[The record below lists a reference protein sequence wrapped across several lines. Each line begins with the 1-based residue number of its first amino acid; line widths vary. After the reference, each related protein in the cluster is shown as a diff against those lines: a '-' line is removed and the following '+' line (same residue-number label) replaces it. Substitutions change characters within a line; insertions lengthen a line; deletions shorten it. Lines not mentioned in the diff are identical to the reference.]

1 MGKRYLVRDGDG
13 NIVERCRSRAAAE
26 VFADLRGGEHFVQ
39 PEGEAVASSRALPF
53 SPGNGRAMAAFI
65 LEQKS
70 VERAQF
76 LLDEFKLQERVIDAA
91 APYVAFASVLVREG
105 PMFDALDALREVP
118 EGTGGMSVQEAI
130 DEFFFP
136 DGMLDSVPP
145 AGQDTYPSMPG
156 LPMLDPLRRR
166 L

>member
-13 NIVERCRSRAAAE
+13 NVVKRCRSRAAAE
-26 VFADLRGGEHFVQ
+26 VFADLRGPDCFVQ

-91 APYVAFASVLVREG
+91 APYVAFASVLVREAS
-105 PMFDALDALREVP
+105 MLEVMDALSAVP
-118 EGTGGMSVQEAI
+118 ESTDGMSVHEAM
-130 DEFFFP
+130 DEFFYP
-136 DGMLDSVPP
+136 DGMLGSDPR
-145 AGQDTYPSMPG
+145 AG
-156 LPMLDPLRRR
+156 
-166 L
+166 

>member
-65 LEQKS
+65 LEQPTDD
-70 VERAQF
+70 RARL
-76 LLDEFKLQERVIDAA
+76 LLDEFRLQPHVTDRA
-91 APYVAFASVLVREG
+91 APYVAYAAWLMQQEYG
-105 PMFDALDALREVP
+105 LDALEALKAIP
-118 EGTGGMSVQEAI
+118 EDIEESSINEAME
-130 DEFFFP
+130 EFFYVKP
-136 DGMLDSVPP
+136 
-145 AGQDTYPSMPG
+145 
-156 LPMLDPLRRR
+156 
-166 L
+166 